1 MRTCRARH
9 RWACDAGVTEAS
21 VPLGSASSI
30 LVTCAHR
37 QQLLVQLTDATDEQP
52 LVFSRQHA

>member
-1 MRTCRARH
+1 MRTCRACQRC
-9 RWACDAGVTEAS
+9 ACDAGVTEAS

-37 QQLLVQLTDATDEQP
+37 QQLLVE
-52 LVFSRQHA
+52 VSRIINKTAFGLR

>member
-1 MRTCRARH
+1 MRACRARH
-9 RWACDAGVTEAS
+9 RWACDAGVREAS

-37 QQLLVQLTDATDEQP
+37 QQLLVQVVRTSNGT
-52 LVFSRQHA
+52 V